1 MMRPQLSRGLAPLFA
16 LCLAT
21 AAAAQSP
28 WEARFHDPAGG
39 ADLTLPMPCGGAMA
53 FQKVVTPV
61 APDDPLDDRRL
72 RLGTG
77 QPETGYADYLRQDH
91 LRGGFTDG
99 ATGQT
104 WFYIARYELT
114 QLQAR
119 ALRGDC
125 AAPDMR
131 GTMPE
136 TGLSWFDAVDL
147 SRRYTEWLRREAAA
161 SLPAEQGAPGFV
173 RLPTET
179 EWEYAARGGA
189 SVSPTEFEARLPPME
204 GAVKDYAWRQ
214 GPDSAR
220 GQMRPVGRLKPT
232 PLGLYDI
239 FGNAEELALEPF
251 RLNNLGRPG
260 GQAGGVVTRGGSIF
274 SDEGALY
281 SAQRQEWAP
290 FDASS
295 GTAQAQESFGA
306 RFVLSSHVSVTL
318 ERVNAIRD
326 RWLARSGASPEAVA
340 DPLGRLAGIIDE
352 ETQPERRAA
361 LEAVR
366 GEFLGAERL
375 RAEARVDALK
385 ATFFGGAVL
394 IAALTDV
401 EDQLARMGA
410 LLEENRRA
418 EADFRASGDADEAAF
433 YAGNVAT
440 IESRMADFRRS
451 RELSA
456 LSFERL
462 LVAAASPDNTRAQ
475 RREARDELELE
486 MESEGLATMRPLARR
501 FADAADAYAAAPG
514 ASIRTIMES
523 VVIR

>member
-1 MMRPQLSRGLAPLFA
+1 MIRNVVARAVVCLCAAAP
-16 LCLAT
+16 
-21 AAAAQSP
+21 AAAQTP
-28 WEARFHDPAGG
+28 WEARLYDPAGG
-39 ADLTLPMPCGGAMA
+39 ADLVLPTPCGGAMA

-77 QPETGYADYLRQDH
+77 QPDTGYADFLRREH

-114 QLQAR
+114 QLQAK
-119 ALRGDC
+119 ALRGEC
-125 AAPDMR
+125 AAPDLR
-131 GTMPE
+131 GTAPE

-147 SRRYTEWLRREAAA
+147 SRRYSEWLRREAAA
-161 SLPAEQGAPGFV
+161 SLPTEDGAPAFV

-189 SVSPTEFEARLPPME
+189 AVSPAAFEARLPPMD
-204 GAVKDYAWRQ
+204 GPLKDYAWRQ
-214 GPDSAR
+214 GSDSAR

-232 PLGLYDI
+232 TLGLYDM

-274 SDEGALY
+274 SDEGAIY

-290 FDASS
+290 FDATT
-295 GTAQAQESFGA
+295 GAAQAQDSFGA
-306 RFVLSSHVSVTL
+306 RFVLTTHVGVTL

-326 RWLARSGASPEAVA
+326 RWLARSAAAPEAPA
-340 DPLGRLAGIIDE
+340 DPLGSLAGIIED
-352 ETQPERRAA
+352 ETQPDRRAA

-366 GEFLGAERL
+366 GEFLSAERL

-401 EDQLARMGA
+401 EDQLTRMAA
-410 LLEENRRA
+410 LLAENRRA
-418 EADFRASGDADEAAF
+418 EAEFRGAGDAAEAAF
-433 YAGNVAT
+433 YAENAAT
-440 IESRMADFRRS
+440 IEARIAEFRRS
-451 RELSA
+451 RDLSA
-456 LSFERL
+456 RSFERL
-462 LVAAASPDNTRAQ
+462 LVAAASADNTRTQ

-486 MESEGLATMRPLARR
+486 MEAEGLAGMRPLARR
-501 FADAADAYAAAPG
+501 FVEVAERYAAAPG
-514 ASIRTIMES
+514 ASIET
-523 VVIR
+523 VIEAVILR